1 MNSDRTVLMATHF
14 SACWNRE
21 KYVLC
26 NLEIVINLIDQVIEH
41 QVLNRL
47 PVIRISLILEANE
60 MHAFQRHL

>member
-26 NLEIVINLIDQVIEH
+26 NLENVINLIDQGYRTSGS
-41 QVLNRL
+41 QLTACDKNKSDSRGK
-47 PVIRISLILEANE
+47 
-60 MHAFQRHL
+60 

>member
-41 QVLNRL
+41 QVLN
-47 PVIRISLILEANE
+47 
-60 MHAFQRHL
+60 